1 MVIDF
6 HTHTFLSD
14 GYLNPS
20 AAIYYAWQLNYKAI
34 GLTDHVDA
42 GNWEPVLEQTLKAC
56 EDANRHWDIAALPGV
71 EITHA
76 PAESIP
82 EIAEKARRFG
92 AKIIVVHGESPVEF
106 VPPGT
111 NHAALTSDVDILAH
125 PGFISEDDV
134 RLAARRGIFLEIS
147 ARRGHSLTNGYVA
160 QKALQFNAPL
170 LINSDAHTI
179 DDYLSDE
186 KVRKVGLGAGLSENQ
201 FQQLLINAETLLQ
214 KIVGKDSVA

>member
-20 AAIYYAWQLNYKAI
+20 AAIYYAWQLGYRAI

-42 GNWEPVLEQTLKAC
+42 GNWQPVLEQTLRAC
-56 EDANRHWDIAALPGV
+56 EDANRHWEVVAIPGV

-92 AKIIVVHGESPVEF
+92 ARIIVVHGETPVEL
-106 VPPGT
+106 VPAGT
-111 NHAALTSDVDILAH
+111 NHAALESDVDILAH
-125 PGFISEDDV
+125 PGFISDEDV
-134 RLAARRGIFLEIS
+134 RLAAERGIYLEIS
-147 ARRGHSLTNGYVA
+147 ARRGHSLTNGFVA
-160 QKALQFNAPL
+160 QKALKFGAKMV
-170 LINSDAHTI
+170 IDSDAHTI
-179 DDYLSDE
+179 SDYLSDE
-186 KVRKVGLGAGLSENQ
+186 MVQKVGLGAGLTEEQ
-201 FQQLLINAETLLQ
+201 FHQVLKNAEILLE
-214 KIVGKDSVA
+214 KVRLP

>member
-20 AAIYYAWQLNYKAI
+20 AAIYYAWQLGYKAI

-42 GNWEPVLEQTLKAC
+42 GNWEPVLEQTLRAC
-56 EDANRHWDIAALPGV
+56 EDANRNWEVVAFPGV

-92 AKIIVVHGESPVEF
+92 AKIIVVHGETPVEL
-106 VPPGT
+106 VPAGT
-111 NHAALTSDVDILAH
+111 NHAALNSDVDILAH
-125 PGFISEDDV
+125 PGFISDEDV
-134 RLAARRGIFLEIS
+134 RLAAERGIFLEIS
-147 ARRGHSLTNGYVA
+147 ARRGHSLTNGLVA
-160 QKALQFNAPL
+160 QKALKFGARM

-179 DDYLSDE
+179 SDYLSDE
-186 KVRKVGLGAGLSENQ
+186 MVKKVGLGAGLTETQ
-201 FQQLLINAETLLQ
+201 FRAILKNAEDLLQ
-214 KIVGKDSVA
+214 KALAS

>member
-20 AAIYYAWQLNYKAI
+20 AAIYYAWQLGYRAI

-42 GNWEPVLEQTLKAC
+42 GNWEPVLEQTLRAC
-56 EDANRHWDIAALPGV
+56 EDANRHWDITAIPGV

-92 AKIIVVHGESPVEF
+92 AQIIVVHGETPVEL

-111 NHAALTSDVDILAH
+111 NHFALQSDIDILAH
-125 PGFISEDDV
+125 PGFISDDDV
-134 RLAARRGIFLEIS
+134 QLAVRRGIYLEIS
-147 ARRGHSLTNGYVA
+147 ARKGHSLTNGYVA
-160 QKALQFNAPL
+160 QKALTFGANMV
-170 LINSDAHTI
+170 IDSDAHTI
-179 DDYLSDE
+179 SDYLSDDM
-186 KVRKVGLGAGLSENQ
+186 VRKVGLGAGLTEEQ
-201 FQQLLINAETLLQ
+201 FATVLQNAERLLEKVTAKQ
-214 KIVGKDSVA
+214 I

>member
-20 AAIYYAWQLNYKAI
+20 AAIYYAWQLGYKAI

-42 GNWEPVLEQTLKAC
+42 GNWEPVLEQTLRAC
-56 EDANRHWDIAALPGV
+56 EDANRNWEVVALPGI

-92 AKIIVVHGESPVEF
+92 AKIIVVHGETPVEL
-106 VPPGT
+106 VPAET
-111 NHAALTSDVDILAH
+111 NHAALNSDVDILAH
-125 PGFISEDDV
+125 PGFISDEDV
-134 RLAARRGIFLEIS
+134 RLAAERGIFLEIS
-147 ARRGHSLTNGYVA
+147 ARRGHSLTNGLVA
-160 QKALQFNAPL
+160 QRALKLGARM

-179 DDYLSDE
+179 SDYLSDE
-186 KVRKVGLGAGLSENQ
+186 MVKKVGLGAGLTEAQ
-201 FQQLLINAETLLQ
+201 FRAILKNAEDLLQ
-214 KIVGKDSVA
+214 KALAS

>member
-20 AAIYYAWQLNYKAI
+20 AAIYYAWQLGYKAI

-42 GNWEPVLEQTLKAC
+42 GNWEPVLEQTLRAC
-56 EDANRHWDIAALPGV
+56 EDANRNWEVVALPGV

-92 AKIIVVHGESPVEF
+92 AKIIVVHGETPVEL
-106 VPPGT
+106 VPAGT
-111 NHAALTSDVDILAH
+111 NHAALNSDVDILAH
-125 PGFISEDDV
+125 PGFISDEDV
-134 RLAARRGIFLEIS
+134 RLAAERGIFLEIS
-147 ARRGHSLTNGYVA
+147 ARRGHSLTNGLVA
-160 QKALQFNAPL
+160 QKALKFGARM

-179 DDYLSDE
+179 SDYLSDE
-186 KVRKVGLGAGLSENQ
+186 MVKKVGLGAGLTETQ
-201 FQQLLINAETLLQ
+201 FRAILKNAEDLLQ
-214 KIVGKDSVA
+214 KALAS

>member
-20 AAIYYAWQLNYKAI
+20 AAIYYTWQLGYKAI

-42 GNWEPVLEQTLKAC
+42 GNWEPVLEQTLRAC
-56 EDANRHWDIAALPGV
+56 EDANRNWEVAALPGV

-92 AKIIVVHGESPVEF
+92 AKIIVVHGETPVEL
-106 VPPGT
+106 VPAGT
-111 NHAALTSDVDILAH
+111 NHAALNSDVDILAH
-125 PGFISEDDV
+125 PGFISDEDV
-134 RLAARRGIFLEIS
+134 RLAAERGIFLEIS
-147 ARRGHSLTNGYVA
+147 ARRGHSLTNGLVA
-160 QKALQFNAPL
+160 QKALKFGARM
-170 LINSDAHTI
+170 LINSDAHI
-179 DDYLSDE
+179 ISDYLSDE
-186 KVRKVGLGAGLSENQ
+186 MVKKVGLGAGLTETQ
-201 FQQLLINAETLLQ
+201 FRAILKNAEDLLQ
-214 KIVGKDSVA
+214 KALVS

>member
-20 AAIYYAWQLNYKAI
+20 AAIYYAWQLGYRAI

-42 GNWEPVLEQTLKAC
+42 GNWEPVLEQTLRAC
-56 EDANRHWDIAALPGV
+56 EDANRHWDITAIPGV

-92 AKIIVVHGESPVEF
+92 AQIIVVHGETPVEL

-111 NHAALTSDVDILAH
+111 NHFALQSDIDILAH
-125 PGFISEDDV
+125 PGFISDDDV
-134 RLAARRGIFLEIS
+134 QLAVRRGIYLEIS
-147 ARRGHSLTNGYVA
+147 ARKGHSLTNGYVA
-160 QKALQFNAPL
+160 QKALTFGANMV
-170 LINSDAHTI
+170 IDSDAHTI
-179 DDYLSDE
+179 SDYLSDE
-186 KVRKVGLGAGLSENQ
+186 MVRKVGLGAGLTEEQ
-201 FQQLLINAETLLQ
+201 FATVLQNAERLLEKVTAKQ
-214 KIVGKDSVA
+214 I

>member
-20 AAIYYAWQLNYKAI
+20 AAIYYAWQTGYRAI

-42 GNWEPVLEQTLKAC
+42 GNWEPVLEQTLRAC
-56 EDANRHWDIAALPGV
+56 EDANRRWDVTAIPGI
-71 EITHA
+71 EITHT

-82 EIAEKARRFG
+82 ELAEKARRFG
-92 AKIIVVHGESPVEF
+92 AKIIVVHGETPVEL

-111 NHAALTSDVDILAH
+111 NHFALKSDIDILAH
-125 PGFISEDDV
+125 PGFISDEDV
-134 RLAARRGIFLEIS
+134 QLAARQGIHLEIS

-160 QKALQFNAPL
+160 QKALKFGAPMV
-170 LINSDAHTI
+170 IDSDAHTI
-179 DDYLSDE
+179 SDYLTAE
-186 KVRKVGLGAGLSENQ
+186 MVRKVGLGAGLTEEQ
-201 FQQLLINAETLLQ
+201 FQQVLRNAEKLLE
-214 KIVGKDSVA
+214 KIIS

>member
-20 AAIYYAWQLNYKAI
+20 AAIYYAWQTGYKAV

-42 GNWEPVLEQTLKAC
+42 GNWEPVLEQILRAC
-56 EDANRHWDIAALPGV
+56 EDANRRWEITAIPGV

-92 AKIIVVHGESPVEF
+92 AKIIVVHGETPVEL

-111 NHAALTSDVDILAH
+111 NHFALESDVDILAH
-125 PGFISEDDV
+125 PGFISEEDV
-134 RLAARRGIFLEIS
+134 RLAAERGIFLEIS

-160 QKALQFNAPL
+160 QQALKLGANM

-179 DDYLSDE
+179 GEYLSDE
-186 KVRKVGLGAGLSENQ
+186 MVRKVGLGAGLTEEQ
-201 FQQLLINAETLLQ
+201 FRHVLQNAEDLLR
-214 KIVGKDSVA
+214 KVISRK

>member
-20 AAIYYAWQLNYKAI
+20 AAIYYAWQLGYRAI

-42 GNWEPVLEQTLKAC
+42 GNWEPVLEQTLRAC
-56 EDANRHWDIAALPGV
+56 EDANCHWDITAIPGV

-92 AKIIVVHGESPVEF
+92 AQIIVVHGETPVEL

-111 NHAALTSDVDILAH
+111 NHFALQSDIDILAH
-125 PGFISEDDV
+125 PGFISDDDV
-134 RLAARRGIFLEIS
+134 QLAVRRGIYLEIS
-147 ARRGHSLTNGYVA
+147 ARKGHSLTNGYVA
-160 QKALQFNAPL
+160 QKALTFGANMV
-170 LINSDAHTI
+170 IDSDAHTI
-179 DDYLSDE
+179 SDYLSDE
-186 KVRKVGLGAGLSENQ
+186 MVRKVGLGAGLTEEQ
-201 FQQLLINAETLLQ
+201 FATVLQNAERLLEKVTAKQ
-214 KIVGKDSVA
+214 I

>member
-20 AAIYYAWQLNYKAI
+20 AAIYYAWQLGYKAI

-42 GNWEPVLEQTLKAC
+42 GNWEPVLEQTLRAC
-56 EDANRHWDIAALPGV
+56 EDANRRWEITAIPGV

-92 AKIIVVHGESPVEF
+92 AKIIVVHGETPVEL

-111 NHAALTSDVDILAH
+111 NHFALESDVNILAH
-125 PGFISEDDV
+125 PGFISDDDV
-134 RLAARRGIFLEIS
+134 RLAAKRGVHLEIS
-147 ARRGHSLTNGYVA
+147 ARRGHSLTNGYVV
-160 QKALQFNAPL
+160 QKSLEFGAKMV
-170 LINSDAHTI
+170 IDSDAHTI
-179 DDYLSDE
+179 NNYLSDE
-186 KVRKVGLGAGLSENQ
+186 MVRKVGLGAGLMEEE
-201 FQQLLINAETLLQ
+201 FQQVMQNAEDLL
-214 KIVGKDSVA
+214 KKVISRK

>member
-20 AAIYYAWQLNYKAI
+20 AAIYYAWKLGYRAI

-42 GNWEPVLEQTLKAC
+42 GNWKPVLEQILRVC
-56 EDANRHWDIAALPGV
+56 EDANRRWDITAIPGV

-82 EIAEKARRFG
+82 EIAEKARHFG
-92 AKIIVVHGESPVEF
+92 AQIIVVHGETPVEL

-111 NHAALTSDVDILAH
+111 NHFAMESDIDILAH

-134 RLAARRGIFLEIS
+134 QLAASRGIYLEIS
-147 ARRGHSLTNGYVA
+147 ARKGHSLTNGYVA
-160 QKALQFNAPL
+160 QQALKFGAQMV
-170 LINSDAHTI
+170 IDSDAHTI
-179 DDYLSDE
+179 SDYLSDE
-186 KVRKVGLGAGLSENQ
+186 MVRKVGLGAGLTEEQ
-201 FQQLLINAETLLQ
+201 FADVLKNAEHLLE
-214 KIVGKDSVA
+214 KVKSAR

>member
-20 AAIYYAWQLNYKAI
+20 AAIYYAWKLGYKAI

-42 GNWEPVLEQTLKAC
+42 GNWQSVLEQTLRAC
-56 EDANRHWDIAALPGV
+56 EDANRRWEITAIPGV
-71 EITHA
+71 EITHV

-82 EIAEKARRFG
+82 EIAEKARQFG
-92 AKIIVVHGESPVEF
+92 AKIIVVHGETPVEL

-111 NHAALTSDVDILAH
+111 NHFALESQVDILAH
-125 PGFISEDDV
+125 PGFISDEDV
-134 RLAARRGIFLEIS
+134 RLAAKHDVHLEIS
-147 ARRGHSLTNGYVA
+147 ARRGHSLTNGYIA
-160 QKALQFNAPL
+160 QKALKFGAKMV
-170 LINSDAHTI
+170 IDSDAHTI

-186 KVRKVGLGAGLSENQ
+186 MVRKVGLGAGLTEEQ
-201 FQQLLINAETLLQ
+201 FQQVLKNAEFLLDQ
-214 KIVGKDSVA
+214 VTSSKQ

>member
-20 AAIYYAWQLNYKAI
+20 AAIYYAWQLGYKAI

-42 GNWEPVLEQTLKAC
+42 GNWEPVLEQTLRAC
-56 EDANRHWDIAALPGV
+56 EDANRNWEVAALPGV

-92 AKIIVVHGESPVEF
+92 AKIIVVHGETPVEL
-106 VPPGT
+106 VPAGT
-111 NHAALTSDVDILAH
+111 NHAALNSDVDILAH
-125 PGFISEDDV
+125 PGFISDEDA
-134 RLAARRGIFLEIS
+134 RLAAERGICLEIS
-147 ARRGHSLTNGYVA
+147 ARRGHSLTNGLVA
-160 QKALQFNAPL
+160 QKALKFGARM

-179 DDYLSDE
+179 SDYLSDE
-186 KVRKVGLGAGLSENQ
+186 MVKKVGLGAGLTETQ
-201 FQQLLINAETLLQ
+201 FRAILKNAEDLLQ
-214 KIVGKDSVA
+214 KALAS